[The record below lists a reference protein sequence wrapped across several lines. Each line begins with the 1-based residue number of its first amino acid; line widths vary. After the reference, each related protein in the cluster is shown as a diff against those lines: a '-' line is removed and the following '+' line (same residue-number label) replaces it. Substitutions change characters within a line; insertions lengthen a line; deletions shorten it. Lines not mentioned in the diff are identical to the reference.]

1 MADFI
6 ETDLQELNELFH
18 NLNITPTEEELLDQA
33 IILVNLTS
41 KLLNL
46 DFEKNWEKNIAENY

>member
-18 NLNITPTEEELLDQA
+18 NLNITPTEDELLDQA

-46 DFEKNWEKNIAENY
+46 DFEKN